1 MKKIFN
7 YILVAGLALSA
18 TSCDFTDLTPTDKVG
33 ENDVFSS
40 VTTLEQ
46 TINGAYSKMSLRTTV
61 GVSAVLSDDVIKGGQ
76 NGGAGDDSF
85 QWTYTENSGDHGNLW
100 PSFYSTIH
108 TCNTILKGAE
118 GIQPANAEEEKI
130 KNNALGTVLFMRAYS
145 HFELLRFFSDFDKKD
160 SYGVPYSK
168 TPVLLEQLGR
178 NSVSECFEALKED
191 LENAVPL
198 LSQDAPEKTEYVSK
212 AAARALLARV
222 LLYEHSYDKAYQV
235 AAEVLAQNPI
245 ATMEEYPS
253 IWVDKTDAD
262 IIFKLKKLPGDEKMG
277 DTFFWSDNSSLFE
290 ASKEIQH
297 DFADT
302 DIRKACFFAEGVD
315 RDNVKVDRVIK
326 YKGSDDNIGLV
337 DMKILRSSEMLLI
350 MAEAKAQTGDLV
362 TANKC
367 LNQLRAERIEG
378 WEAIEYGTKDVL
390 LKEILLERRR
400 ELCYEGHRFFD
411 MRRFN
416 QPIHKPSINKTL
428 EVNDFHRLMPIPLS
442 EMQGNHV
449 IEKQQNPG
457 Y

>member
-18 TSCDFTDLTPTDKVG
+18 TSCNFTDLTPTDKVG
-33 ENDVFSS
+33 ESEIFSS
-40 VTTLEQ
+40 VSTLEQ
-46 TINGAYSKMSLRTTV
+46 TINGAYSKLSLRTTV

-85 QWTYTENSGDHGNLW
+85 QWTYTENSGDHGSLW
-100 PSFYSTIH
+100 PTFYSTIH
-108 TCNTILKGAE
+108 TCNTILVGAE

-130 KNNALGTVLFMRAYS
+130 KNNCLGTVFFMRAYS
-145 HFELLRFFSDFDKKD
+145 HFELLRFFADFDKKE

-168 TPVLLEQLGR
+168 KPILLEQLGR
-178 NSVSECFEALKED
+178 NSVAECFDALKED
-191 LENAVPL
+191 LETAESL
-198 LSQDAPEKTEYVSK
+198 LTQDAPEKPEYVSK
-212 AAARALLARV
+212 AAARALMARV
-222 LLYEHSYDKAYQV
+222 LLYERNYEKAYQV
-235 AAEVLAQNPI
+235 ASEVLAQNPI
-245 ATMEEYPS
+245 AEMEEYAS
-253 IWVDKTDAD
+253 IWSDKTNAD
-262 IIFKLKKLPGDEKMG
+262 VIFKLKKLPGDEKMG

-290 ASKEIQH
+290 ASKEIQN
-297 DFADT
+297 DFADN
-302 DIRKACFFAEGVD
+302 DVRKACFFAEGVD

-350 MAEAKAQTGDLV
+350 MAEAKAQLGDLA

-367 LNQLRAERIEG
+367 LNQLRAERIED
-378 WEAIEYGTKDVL
+378 WETTDYDSKDEL

-411 MRRFN
+411 MRRFSL
-416 QPIHKPSINKTL
+416 PIHKPSINKTL
-428 EVNDFHRLMPIPLS
+428 EVNDFHRLMPIPLA

-449 IEKQQNPG
+449 IEQQQNPG